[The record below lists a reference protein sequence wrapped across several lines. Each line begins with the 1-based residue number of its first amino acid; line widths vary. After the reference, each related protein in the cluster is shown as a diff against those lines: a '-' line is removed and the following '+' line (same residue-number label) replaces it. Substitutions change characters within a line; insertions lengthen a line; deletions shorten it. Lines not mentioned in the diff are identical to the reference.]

1 MTNEIEAIL
10 RLSSFVGVLAV
21 MLVWELAAP
30 RRKLSRQR
38 LGRWMANLGLVFL
51 NTFLLRISLGAFAV
65 TSAIYAN
72 NAGLGL
78 FNWLQLPALVVLIL
92 SVVVLDVAIY
102 WQHRL
107 FHIVP
112 LFWRLHRLHHADV
125 DFDTTTGVRF
135 HPVEIF
141 LSMLIKAALVMAL
154 GAPVMAVV
162 VFEILLSATSLFN
175 HGNVKIPL
183 PVERWLRI
191 LLVTPDMHRI
201 HHSVIRQ
208 ETDSNFGFSVPWWD
222 FLFASYCAE
231 PQAGQDE
238 MEIGLPILRDK
249 IENRFD
255 KLLTQPFRR
264 PD

>member
-183 PVERWLRI
+183 PVERWLRM